1 MVTLP
6 LSVVR
11 LRSGFGT
18 RLSSATFAVES
29 IYSLSGLLNVA
40 LIPLT
45 RSPLLLP
52 RGTSRDRHGSGV
64 APSNSLL
71 EVKRE
76 ISRPDAV
83 TLAIGRRTKPVLLGP
98 LAEEGYV
105 GWHLPSSKHGSTE
118 SV

>member
-40 LIPLT
+40 LILLT

-76 ISRPDAV
+76 ISRPDPV
-83 TLAIGRRTKPVLLGP
+83 LVIGRRTKPVLLGP

-118 SV
+118 SI